1 MKALLFGLSALGML
15 YGSLRWEWVAN
26 LMIGLFIGGSFFA
39 IAYPLYR
46 HFSANR
52 LL

>member
-1 MKALLFGLSALGML
+1 MKALLFGLSTLGML

-26 LMIGLFIGGSFFA
+26 LTIGLFCGGAFIA
-39 IAYPLYR
+39 IIYPLYR
-46 HFSANR
+46 HLAANR